1 MRRHYSE
8 IDSKTGRTL
17 VLSDASYNMAM
28 EWLQNE
34 QGAHNRDIFRC
45 ENCGTDN
52 MQIYTGE
59 CTDGINPRTGEWD
72 VWYKNIVMFY
82 YDESRGY
89 LMQE

>member
-17 VLSDASYNMAM
+17 VLSEASYNFAM
-28 EWLQNE
+28 DWLQRE
-34 QGAHNRDIFRC
+34 LAKHDREIFRC
-45 ENCGTDN
+45 ESCGTDN
-52 MQIYTGE
+52 TQIYTG
-59 CTDGINPRTGEWD
+59 TPTTGINPMTGRED
-72 VWYKNIVMFY
+72 VWYKDVVMFY